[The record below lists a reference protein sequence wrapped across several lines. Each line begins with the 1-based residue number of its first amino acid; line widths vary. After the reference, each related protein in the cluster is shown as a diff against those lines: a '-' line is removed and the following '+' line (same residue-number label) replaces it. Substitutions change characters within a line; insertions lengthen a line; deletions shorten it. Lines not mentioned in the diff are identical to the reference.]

1 MTGAKPMAESSTPP
15 VTADLSLDGL
25 VHDLNNVFETIAS
38 NSELLAQD
46 PKYARMAATLQ
57 RSATQGIRILTSYF
71 EQSLAL
77 LDLDAILDRATDF
90 ARDFV
95 RLKRGMQVDFTRD
108 IEEGLRL
115 RGNATAWER
124 VFMNLFLNAAQAIEG
139 DARVTIAA
147 ARTARGVEI
156 VVSDNGPGISPKI
169 LPRVFEP
176 GVSTRGKRSGLG
188 LHIVKTIVEAH
199 GGSVEAANCPSGQG
213 ARFSILLPLGDAH
226 GD

>member
-1 MTGAKPMAESSTPP
+1 MN
-15 VTADLSLDGL
+15 DLTLDGL
-25 VHDLNNVFETIAS
+25 VHDLRNVFETIIQ

-46 PKYARMAATLQ
+46 PKYVKTAATLE
-57 RSATQGIRILTSYF
+57 RNATQGMRILSSYF

-77 LDLDAILDRATDF
+77 LDLEAILDRATDF

-95 RLKRGMQVDFTRD
+95 RLKRGMQLEFTRQ

-115 RGNATAWER
+115 RGNAMAWER
-124 VFMNLFLNAAQAIEG
+124 VFMNLFLNAAQAMEEDG
-139 DARVTIAA
+139 VVEIAA
-147 ARTARGVEI
+147 ARTPRGVEI

-176 GVSTRGKRSGLG
+176 GFSTRGKRSGLG
-188 LHIVKTIVEAH
+188 LHIVKSIVEEHGGIVEA
-199 GGSVEAANCPSGQG
+199 SNRPNGQG
-213 ARFSILLPLGDAH
+213 AQFSILLPPADALH

>member
-1 MTGAKPMAESSTPP
+1 MAESAANS
-15 VTADLSLDGL
+15 VTTDLSLDGL
-25 VHDLNNVFETIAS
+25 VHDLSNVFETIAS
-38 NSELLAQD
+38 NSDLLAKD
-46 PKYARMAATLQ
+46 PKYAKMAATLQ
-57 RSATQGIRILTSYF
+57 RSATQGVRILTSYF

-95 RLKRGMQVDFTRD
+95 RLKRGMQVEFTRN

-139 DARVTIAA
+139 DAEVTIAA
-147 ARTARGVEI
+147 ARTGRGVEI
-156 VVSDNGPGISPKI
+156 VVCDNGPGISPKI

-176 GVSTRGKRSGLG
+176 GVSTRAKRSGLG

-199 GGSVEAANCPSGQG
+199 GGTVEAANCPNGQG
-213 ARFSILLPLGDAH
+213 AQFSILLPNSEAYGD
-226 GD
+226 